1 MRVYL
6 KTLGC
11 RLNQAEIERMARQL
25 VGLGHEV
32 VDSPADAEH
41 VVVNTCAVTQEAT
54 RSSRQAV
61 YQLGRENPAAAI
73 TVTGC
78 YAHLEPGEAK
88 ALPGVVNVVDN
99 LHKEALVP
107 GLSGAPPETHSALEH
122 FDQEPIVRDAQPGIG
137 GRTRAFVK
145 VQDGCDR
152 HCTFCVTR
160 IARGPGRSRPLA
172 DVVAEVRALGAAG
185 YQEAVLTGVHLG
197 SYGGDRG
204 QADGLMQLIR
214 ALLADTDMPRL
225 RLSSLEPWGIPPGFF
240 SLWENPRLGR
250 HLHLPLQSG
259 CDATLRRMVRRTS
272 RAEFRALVAEAR
284 ERIPD
289 VAIATDLIVGFPGE
303 TEAEFAASR
312 DFVEET
318 RFAGVHAFRFSARP
332 GTAAARMGD
341 QVDEATKKRRL
352 AVIQAI
358 AARHERGY
366 AAAFA
371 GTVRPVLWE
380 GIQAATEAGFVQ
392 HGYTDNYLRVRHVA
406 RAALTNRITPARLG
420 RLLPGAGG
428 VVLSGEPI

>member
-11 RLNQAEIERMARQL
+11 RLNQAEMDRMARQL
-25 VGLGHEV
+25 VRLGHEV
-32 VDSPADAEH
+32 VDSPADAEL

-61 YQLGRENPAAAI
+61 YQLGRENPDAAI

-78 YAHLEPGEAK
+78 YAHLEPDEAA
-88 ALPGVVNVVDN
+88 ALPGVVHIVDN
-99 LHKEALVP
+99 LHKDDLVP
-107 GLSGAPPETHSALEH
+107 ELIGASPETLAALER
-122 FDQEPIVRDAQPGIG
+122 FDLEPIQRELQPGIG

-172 DVVAEVRALGAAG
+172 DVVAEVQALGAAG

-197 SYGGDRG
+197 SYGWERG
-204 QADGLMQLIR
+204 EPDGLMRLLR

-240 SLWENPRLGR
+240 RLWDNPRLGR

-272 RAEFRALVAEAR
+272 QAEFRALVAEAR
-284 ERIPD
+284 AHIPD
-289 VAIATDLIVGFPGE
+289 VAIATDLIIGFPGE
-303 TEAEFAASR
+303 TDEEFAISR
-312 DFVEET
+312 DFVDEM

-332 GTAAARMGD
+332 GTAAARMGG

-352 AVIQAI
+352 DAIQAI
-358 AARHERGY
+358 ALMHERGF
-366 AAAFA
+366 AAAFV

-380 GIQAATEAGFVQ
+380 GIQAATDAGFVH

-420 RLLPGAGG
+420 SLLPDAPG
-428 VVLSGEPI
+428 VVLTGEPV